1 MLDHLLDQIMLICG
15 PNTDK
20 QGEVRKRLQELLNGY
35 VIKKTSHDFHLKDT
49 NQKLNMFLLSKKMEG
64 LSHKT
69 ISNYKKTIQCFTE
82 YVNKPLNQI
91 TTADIRT
98 WLSIR
103 NIKIS
108 TVRYRL
114 AVLRSFYNYLVA
126 EEIVTVDPTR
136 KMKSPKLEKRIPKAL
151 NNDELEVLREG
162 CKTLREKA
170 LFEIFYATGCRISE
184 VYGLNKTDINW
195 QERSL
200 IVLGKGNK
208 ERIVFIGA
216 RAAHALKKYLDSR
229 QDNESAVFVTERGK
243 PRRLSSRSIQLI
255 FKIIANRVAIH
266 KNIHPHVFRH
276 TLATALL
283 NHGARL
289 EDVQDLL
296 GHSNPSTTQI
306 YCKVSPER
314 RKLAYKQHFVN

>member
-1 MLDHLLDQIMLICG
+1 MLNYLVDQILGICG
-15 PNTDK
+15 TNAEGQDDVEK
-20 QGEVRKRLQELLNGY
+20 QLRELLNGY
-35 VIKKTSHDFHLKDT
+35 VIKKASPDSNLADA

-64 LSHKT
+64 LSEKT
-69 ISNYKKTIQCFTE
+69 IDKYRKTILDFAK
-82 YVNKPLNQI
+82 YVNKPLKRI

-98 WLSIR
+98 WLSNR
-103 NIKIS
+103 DIKIS

-114 AVLRSFYNYLVA
+114 AVLRSFYNYLLA
-126 EEIVTVDPTR
+126 EEIVAVDPTR
-136 KMKSPKLEKRIPKAL
+136 RIKSPKLEKRIPKAL

-162 CKTLREKA
+162 CNTLREKA
-170 LFEIFYATGCRISE
+170 LLEIFYATGCRIGE
-184 VYGLNKTDINW
+184 VFGANKIDINW

-200 IVLGKGNK
+200 VVLGKGNK

-216 RAAHALKKYLDSR
+216 RAAHSLKKYLNSR
-229 QDNESAVFVTERGK
+229 QDNEDALFVTEKGK
-243 PRRLSSRSIQLI
+243 IQRLSVRSIQLI
-255 FKIIANRVAIH
+255 FKKIANRVVIH
-266 KNIHPHVFRH
+266 KNIYPHIFRH

-296 GHSNPSTTQI
+296 GHTNPSTTQI

-314 RKLAYKQHFVN
+314 KKLAYNQHFVN